1 MLKGYVRLQSWLR
14 RQKGQAL
21 SEYGLVIA
29 LVAVA
34 AISAL
39 VLFRKEIINVL
50 TDMTEGMK
58 SR

>member
-1 MLKGYVRLQSWLR
+1 MLQVWVRFERWLR
-14 RQKGQAL
+14 SQEGQAL

-34 AISAL
+34 AIAAL
-39 VLFRKEIINVL
+39 IAFREEIKNTL
-50 TDMTEGMK
+50 TEVTEALK

>member
-1 MLKGYVRLQSWLR
+1 MLKMYVMWQNFVR
-14 RQKGQAL
+14 RQSGQAL

-34 AISAL
+34 AIGGLIA
-39 VLFRKEIINVL
+39 FREELKNTL
-50 TDMTEGMK
+50 TAMANGMK

>member
-1 MLKGYVRLQSWLR
+1 MLKVYVAWQNFVR
-14 RQKGQAL
+14 RQGGQAL

-34 AISAL
+34 AIGGLIA
-39 VLFRKEIINVL
+39 FRGEIQNTL
-50 TDMTEGMK
+50 AAMTEGMR